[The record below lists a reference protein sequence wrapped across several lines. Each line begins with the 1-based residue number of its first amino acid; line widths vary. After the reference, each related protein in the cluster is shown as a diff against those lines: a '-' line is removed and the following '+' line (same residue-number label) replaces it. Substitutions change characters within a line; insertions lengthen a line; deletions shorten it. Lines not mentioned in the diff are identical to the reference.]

1 MRSKQGIQETIV
13 AVRVRLP
20 KQARAKNSS
29 CKKEGYSRIL
39 WDGLLP
45 VSSVLVFLWIQE
57 ISYKLELYFCLGKL
71 NLVEHSAEQRDYK
84 EW

>member
-1 MRSKQGIQETIV
+1 MRSKQGIQEMIV

-39 WDGLLP
+39 
-45 VSSVLVFLWIQE
+45 
-57 ISYKLELYFCLGKL
+57 
-71 NLVEHSAEQRDYK
+71 
-84 EW
+84 